1 MQSSNIYSKFK
12 NIVSQIKCSNNKT
25 VKILAYKYELSHLY
39 SFQYKLT
46 QLKLMMIRLK
56 LSNQANNKKRAWVA
70 AMLNLLSII
79 QRRGQLL
86 FITIRFTSNS
96 DQMRHWTDSMVP
108 INPCSS
114 TINKS
119 IAFCLQYTRIKLLL
133 HLNSLYNQIRF
144 YNNINSK
151 ISKYTSKIAKYSF
164 SSKTEIKNSFIRIL
178 LSHRIETLI
187 NHLIDSR
194 YLKTWK
200 CLESQR

>member
-1 MQSSNIYSKFK
+1 
-12 NIVSQIKCSNNKT
+12 
-25 VKILAYKYELSHLY
+25 
-39 SFQYKLT
+39 
-46 QLKLMMIRLK
+46 
-56 LSNQANNKKRAWVA
+56 
-70 AMLNLLSII
+70 MLNLLSTI
-79 QRRGQLL
+79 QPRGQLL

-96 DQMRHWTDSMVP
+96 DQMRRQKDSMVP

-151 ISKYTSKIAKYSF
+151 ISKYRSKIAKYSF
-164 SSKTEIKNSFIRIL
+164 SLKTEIKNCFIRIL
-178 LSHRIETLI
+178 PSHRIETLI
-187 NHLIDSR
+187 NHRIDSR
-194 YLKTWK
+194 YPKTWK